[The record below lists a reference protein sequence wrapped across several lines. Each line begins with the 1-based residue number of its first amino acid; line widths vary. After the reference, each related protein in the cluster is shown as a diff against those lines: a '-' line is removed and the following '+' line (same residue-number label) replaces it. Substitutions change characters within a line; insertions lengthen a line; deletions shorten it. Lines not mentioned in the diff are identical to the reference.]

1 MPIVFHILFLEPSSV
16 DIFYSLQIVLANG
29 HMIHPSSRYT
39 HIIIVLLAALKIIA
53 SPAQWGYQLFSYDDF
68 ENLPLKFKTYVR
80 MCIALHLTN

>member
-1 MPIVFHILFLEPSSV
+1 M

-68 ENLPLKFKTYVR
+68 ENLSLKFKTYVR
-80 MCIALHLTN
+80 MCIALHLTNS